1 MRLLIPMIA
10 MLIISSNSFSQIRKQ
25 NTDSKI
31 EKVTVFLKGAQV
43 QRSAKAS
50 ITPGKT
56 DLVFGSIS
64 PRIDKQSIQVKADG
78 KLTVLSVTH
87 QMNILKEQEVQDEIK
102 QIETQKQSL
111 IDKMDQEKNML
122 NVYEQEEVMLLKNQN
137 IKGDQALL
145 KAADLKEAMDFQRQR
160 LIEVYSK
167 KTEFKKTINKL
178 QSDIDKLNRQLIVL
192 NQKKD
197 LSTSEIIVSVSTKE
211 ATSTN
216 FVLTY
221 LVNSAGWY
229 PTYDI
234 RVKDINSPIDLQT
247 KANVFQSSGEDWK
260 EVKLTLSTGDPA
272 ENNIKPDLSP
282 WHLRYVTYDTQ
293 YKSAA
298 GLAAQA
304 SSSTTVSGVIKDE
317 KGNPVQYATVQV
329 KGTSVGTSAN
339 QDGVFSILTAS
350 GYSTIVVNAVG
361 MEPQEITIP
370 RGGFQNIVLKQNTG
384 RLDEVV
390 VVGYGTERSQSI
402 SRKERLKEQNF
413 VETTISYQ
421 PTTTIYDIAEP
432 FSVPNDGKTYTVDI
446 DSYEVK
452 ALYEYYAAPKIEA
465 EAFLTAKVVDWQDL
479 NLLPGEA
486 NLFFEGTYLG
496 KTLMDLKNAGDT
508 LNLSLGNDKGVI
520 VKRTLVKENSQKK
533 FLASNKIDTR
543 QYEIIVRNNKQQPIN
558 IIIEDQLPIST
569 TKEIEIDNKE
579 YPGAKLDDQTQKLT
593 WQPKLEPKGETKLN
607 FKYSVKYPKERVVN
621 LD

>member
-1 MRLLIPMIA
+1 MRLSLLITIG
-10 MLIISSNSFSQIRKQ
+10 LVLSFATANSQIRKQ
-25 NTDSKI
+25 TTHSKI
-31 EKVTVFLKGAQV
+31 DKVTIFLKGAQV
-43 QRSAKAS
+43 QRASKATIS
-50 ITPGKT
+50 PGKSE
-56 DLVFGSIS
+56 LVFTDIS

-87 QMNILKEQEVQDEIK
+87 QMNILKEQDVQDEIK
-102 QIETQKQSL
+102 QIEQQRQS
-111 IDKMDQEKNML
+111 IIERIEQEKNML
-122 NVYEQEEVMLLKNQN
+122 NVYEQEEAMLLKNQN

-160 LIEVYSK
+160 LIEVYGK
-167 KTEFKKTINKL
+167 KTEYKRTIKKFETDL
-178 QSDIDKLNRQLIVL
+178 DKFNRQLIAL

-197 LSTSEIIVSVSTKE
+197 LSTSEIIVTVSAKE
-211 ATSTN
+211 TTSTN

-221 LVNSAGWY
+221 LVNNAGWY

-247 KANVFQSSGEDWK
+247 KANVFQNSGEDWK
-260 EVKLTLSTGDPA
+260 EVKLMLSTGDPA
-272 ENNIKPDLSP
+272 ENNVKPDLSP
-282 WHLRYVTYDTQ
+282 WHLRYVTYESSMRD
-293 YKSAA
+293 K
-298 GLAAQA
+298 GLATL
-304 SSSTTVSGVIKDE
+304 SSSNTTISGIIKDE
-317 KGNPVQYATVQV
+317 KGNPVPYASVQI
-329 KGTSVGTSAN
+329 KGTTIGTSTN
-339 QDGVFSILTAS
+339 SLGMFSIPTPQ
-350 GYSTIVVNAVG
+350 GYSTIVVSSIG
-361 MEPQEITIP
+361 MESTEITIA
-370 RGGFQNIVLKQNTG
+370 RGGFQDIVLKPSTAN
-384 RLDEVV
+384 LNEVV
-390 VVGYGTERSQSI
+390 VVGYGTRVRGFRSAK
-402 SRKERLKEQNF
+402 RKQADTD

-421 PTTTIYDIAEP
+421 PTTTIYEIAEP
-432 FSVPNDGKTYTVDI
+432 YSVPNDGKTYMVDI

-486 NLFFEGTYLG
+486 NLFFEGTFLG
-496 KTLMDLKNAGDT
+496 KTLMDVTNAGDT
-508 LNLSLGNDKGVI
+508 LNISLGNDKGVI
-520 VKRTLVKENSQKK
+520 VKRTLIKENSQKK
-533 FLASNKIDTR
+533 FLGSNKTDTR
-543 QYEIIVRNNKQQPIN
+543 QYEILVRNNKQQPIN

-569 TKEIEIDNKE
+569 NKEIEIDNKE